1 MADRS
6 DLTGTP
12 APSGAGAAPPLA
24 CSTFRLGYADTDPA
38 GILYYAAW
46 FPWMER
52 LQTAWFADNGLR
64 QDTLKDR
71 FGFWTVNA
79 HTECDYLVAVE
90 LLDEI
95 RLELRVGQIR
105 SSAFRMEHTMWR
117 TRDEVQVARAAMDLV
132 TVTPEGHATRI
143 PPLLRNHLTAWSGGQ
158 TLPPADRT
166 ATWSPDSDG

>member
-1 MADRS
+1 MS
-6 DLTGTP
+6 KVPSTP
-12 APSGAGAAPPLA
+12 ALTTN
-24 CSTFRLGYADTDPA
+24 TFRLGYADTDPA

-64 QDTLKDR
+64 QDTLKER

-79 HTECDYLVAVE
+79 RVECDYLVAVE

-95 RLELRVGQIR
+95 RIELRVDEVR

-117 TRDEVQVARAAMDLV
+117 TRDDILVARATMSLV
-132 TVTPEGHATRI
+132 TVTPEGRATRI
-143 PPLLRNHLTAWSGGQ
+143 PDLLRAHLEAWAEGR
-158 TLPPADRT
+158 TLPVHR
-166 ATWSPDSDG
+166 